1 MSSKE
6 DMVAAVRGAHS
17 VFLVTNFWESM
28 SAAPEILQGK
38 IVTDACKEQGVQ
50 HLIFSSLIDAAQ
62 ATHGRLTHITH
73 FDGKAE
79 VERYIR
85 ASGLQATFVMM
96 GIFTSQL
103 FDLIRKQEDGS
114 FALATPTS
122 TKALAP
128 FVDVNVDT
136 GKSSS
141 TKSKSSSFRVLT
153 KVGNFVRA
161 ALQNQPQAG
170 TAAKTIYASSDYYS
184 FDDIATHFE
193 NATGK
198 ALKIVPVPGDVFK
211 GFLSVSLPPDMVEEV
226 YENLVLL
233 EDPGYYAG
241 ADLRPSLQLLSEK
254 PMGLEDFF
262 RQNQAHW

>member
-1 MSSKE
+1 MSSKK
-6 DMVAAVRGAHS
+6 DMIAAVKGAHT

-50 HLIFSSLIDAAQ
+50 HLIFSSLIDAAE
-62 ATHGRLTHITH
+62 ATNGRLTHITH

-122 TKALAP
+122 TQALAP
-128 FVDVNVDT
+128 FVDVNVDS
-136 GKSSS
+136 GKSFSMKRYS
-141 TKSKSSSFRVLT
+141 LRVLMSL
-153 KVGNFVRA
+153 GNFVRA

-170 TAAKTIYASSDYYS
+170 TAANTIYASSDYYS
-184 FDDIATHFE
+184 FDNIATHFE
-193 NATGK
+193 KATGK
-198 ALKIVPVPGDVFK
+198 TLKIVSVPGDVFK
-211 GFLSVSLPPDMVEEV
+211 GFLSASLPPDMVEEV
-226 YENLVLL
+226 YENLILL

-241 ADLRPSLQLLSEK
+241 ADLTPSLQLVSEK
-254 PMGLEDFF
+254 PMGLEEFF
-262 RQNQAHW
+262 RRNKAHW